1 MVLFFS
7 GAANIVNKEPH
18 EPHVAVPAPTN
29 TPTTNVRK
37 ARKRGMNTYQQHL
50 LKMMAAENKENLEV
64 IRLKQEY
71 YRAKISFLN
80 EKRQRFLN
88 RE

>member
-7 GAANIVNKEPH
+7 GTANIANNEPR
-18 EPHVAVPAPTN
+18 EPHVAVH
-29 TPTTNVRK
+29 TPTNVRK

-64 IRLKQEY
+64 TRLKQEY